1 MIPDIEVQNLPQD
14 LARGKDAQLD
24 RAIEEVL
31 RLHAEHPPVKPVFGP
46 VRRRTRE
53 AYRERELEQPEGV
66 SP

>member
-1 MIPDIEVQNLPQD
+1 VQNLPQD

-31 RLHAEHPPVKPVFGP
+31 RLRAEHPPLQPEFGP
-46 VRRRTRE
+46 VRPRTRE
-53 AYRERELEQPEGV
+53 SYRAQELGQPEST